1 MLQRLK
7 DKLSQKDLPDDKN
20 AAARQPDV
28 DAADILQGA
37 VGSVLER
44 ESGLRASGFK
54 YVSKHLRAKDAKK
67 RVGPPINIVVCGGAC
82 SVLVLRNRYAVC
94 THPEGAGAHAAAG
107 RGRAA

>member
-37 VGSVLER
+37 GR
-44 ESGLRASGFK
+44 
-54 YVSKHLRAKDAKK
+54 K
-67 RVGPPINIVVCGGAC
+67 RTGA
-82 SVLVLRNRYAVC
+82 
-94 THPEGAGAHAAAG
+94 
-107 RGRAA
+107 